1 MDIEMDDHIV
11 QIIRRFGLGR
21 IFFYSYSK
29 SSIIIFSSYVVY
41 YMIIYNYQFNYLSLL
56 IYLLPMLC
64 SIYMIIF
71 FLRKTREILTIYQRK
86 KFLNSIFSSR
96 VEIIIGSKKRKL
108 GISSFYL
115 LNLLW
120 LIWCLMIY
128 REQVRLNNLTL
139 FLSFI
144 FSLFSLLY
152 NFVLFLNVY
161 VNFFKLREAQYGK

>member
-1 MDIEMDDHIV
+1 MDIEMNDHIV

-41 YMIIYNYQFNYLSLL
+41 YIIYNYQFNYLSLL

-128 REQVRLNNLTL
+128 SEQVRLNNLTL

-144 FSLFSLLY
+144 FSLFFLLY

-161 VNFFKLREAQYGK
+161 VNFFKLREA

>member
-1 MDIEMDDHIV
+1 MNDHIV

-41 YMIIYNYQFNYLSLL
+41 YIIYNYQFNYLSLL

-64 SIYMIIF
+64 NIYMIIF

-144 FSLFSLLY
+144 FSLFFLLY

>member
-1 MDIEMDDHIV
+1 MDDHIV

-41 YMIIYNYQFNYLSLL
+41 YIIYNYQFNYLSLL

-144 FSLFSLLY
+144 FSLFFLLY

-161 VNFFKLREAQYGK
+161 VNFFKLREAQYRK

>member
-1 MDIEMDDHIV
+1 
-11 QIIRRFGLGR
+11 
-21 IFFYSYSK
+21 
-29 SSIIIFSSYVVY
+29 
-41 YMIIYNYQFNYLSLL
+41 
-56 IYLLPMLC
+56 
-64 SIYMIIF
+64 
-71 FLRKTREILTIYQRK
+71 
-86 KFLNSIFSSR
+86 FLNSIFSSG

-144 FSLFSLLY
+144 FSLFFLLY

>member
-1 MDIEMDDHIV
+1 MDDHIV

-41 YMIIYNYQFNYLSLL
+41 YIIYNYQFNYLSLL

-86 KFLNSIFSSR
+86 KFLNSIFLSR

>member
-1 MDIEMDDHIV
+1 MNDHIV

-41 YMIIYNYQFNYLSLL
+41 YIIYNYQFNYLSLL

-120 LIWCLMIY
+120 FIWCLMIY

-144 FSLFSLLY
+144 FSLFFLLY

-161 VNFFKLREAQYGK
+161 VNFFKLREA

>member
-1 MDIEMDDHIV
+1 MDIEMDNHIV
-11 QIIRRFGLGR
+11 QIIRKFGLGR

-41 YMIIYNYQFNYLSLL
+41 YIIYNYQFNYLSLL

-144 FSLFSLLY
+144 FSLFFLLY

-161 VNFFKLREAQYGK
+161 VNFFKLREVQYGK

>member
-1 MDIEMDDHIV
+1 MDIEMNDHIV

-41 YMIIYNYQFNYLSLL
+41 YIIYNYQFNYLSLL

-139 FLSFI
+139 FLPFI
-144 FSLFSLLY
+144 FSLFFLLY

>member
-1 MDIEMDDHIV
+1 MDDHIV

-29 SSIIIFSSYVVY
+29 SSIIIFSSYIVY
-41 YMIIYNYQFNYLSLL
+41 YIIYNYQFNYLSLL

-144 FSLFSLLY
+144 FSLFFLLY

>member
-1 MDIEMDDHIV
+1 MDIEMNDHIV
-11 QIIRRFGLGR
+11 QIIRRFRLGR

-29 SSIIIFSSYVVY
+29 SSIIIFSLYVVY
-41 YMIIYNYQFNYLSLL
+41 YIIYNYQFNYLSLL

-144 FSLFSLLY
+144 FSLFFLLY

>member
-1 MDIEMDDHIV
+1 MDIEMNDHIV

-41 YMIIYNYQFNYLSLL
+41 YIIYNYQFNYLSLL

-64 SIYMIIF
+64 SIYIIIF

-144 FSLFSLLY
+144 FSLFFLLY

-161 VNFFKLREAQYGK
+161 VNFFKLREA

>member
-1 MDIEMDDHIV
+1 MDIEMNDHIV

-41 YMIIYNYQFNYLSLL
+41 YIIYNYQFNYLSLL

-86 KFLNSIFSSR
+86 KIF
-96 VEIIIGSKKRKL
+96 K
-108 GISSFYL
+108 FY
-115 LNLLW
+115 
-120 LIWCLMIY
+120 
-128 REQVRLNNLTL
+128 
-139 FLSFI
+139 FFI
-144 FSLFSLLY
+144 QS
-152 NFVLFLNVY
+152 
-161 VNFFKLREAQYGK
+161 

>member
-1 MDIEMDDHIV
+1 MDIEMNDHIA

-41 YMIIYNYQFNYLSLL
+41 YIIYNYQFNYLSLL

-144 FSLFSLLY
+144 FSLFFY
-152 NFVLFLNVY
+152 YIILFY
-161 VNFFKLREAQYGK
+161 F

>member
-1 MDIEMDDHIV
+1 MDIEMNDHIV

-21 IFFYSYSK
+21 VFFYSYSK

-41 YMIIYNYQFNYLSLL
+41 YIIYNYQFNYLSLL

-144 FSLFSLLY
+144 FSLFFLLY

-161 VNFFKLREAQYGK
+161 VNFFKLREA

>member
-1 MDIEMDDHIV
+1 MDIEMNDHIV

-41 YMIIYNYQFNYLSLL
+41 YIIYNYQFNYLLLL

-144 FSLFSLLY
+144 FSLFFY
-152 NFVLFLNVY
+152 YIILFY
-161 VNFFKLREAQYGK
+161 F

>member
-1 MDIEMDDHIV
+1 MDIEMNDHIV

-41 YMIIYNYQFNYLSLL
+41 YIIYNYQFNYLSLL
-56 IYLLPMLC
+56 IYLLPMLY

-144 FSLFSLLY
+144 FSLFFLLY

>member
-1 MDIEMDDHIV
+1 MNDHIV

-41 YMIIYNYQFNYLSLL
+41 YIIYNYQFNYFSLL

-64 SIYMIIF
+64 SIYMTIF

-144 FSLFSLLY
+144 FSLFFLLY

>member
-1 MDIEMDDHIV
+1 MDIEMNDHIV
-11 QIIRRFGLGR
+11 KIIRRFGLGR

-41 YMIIYNYQFNYLSLL
+41 YIIYNYQFNYLSLL

-144 FSLFSLLY
+144 FSLFFLLY

>member
-1 MDIEMDDHIV
+1 MDIEMDNHIV

-41 YMIIYNYQFNYLSLL
+41 YIIYNYQFNYLSLL

-86 KFLNSIFSSR
+86 KFLNSIFSSG

-144 FSLFSLLY
+144 SSLFFLLY

>member
-1 MDIEMDDHIV
+1 MNDHIV

-41 YMIIYNYQFNYLSLL
+41 YIIYNYQFNYLSLL

-120 LIWCLMIY
+120 LIWYLMIY

>member
-1 MDIEMDDHIV
+1 MDNHIV

-41 YMIIYNYQFNYLSLL
+41 YIIYNYQFNYLSLL

-144 FSLFSLLY
+144 FSLFFLLY

-161 VNFFKLREAQYGK
+161 VNFFKLREVQYGK

>member
-1 MDIEMDDHIV
+1 MDIEMNDHIL
-11 QIIRRFGLGR
+11 QIIRKFGLGR

-41 YMIIYNYQFNYLSLL
+41 YIIYNYQFNYLSLL

-144 FSLFSLLY
+144 FSLFFLLY

>member
-1 MDIEMDDHIV
+1 MNDHIV

-41 YMIIYNYQFNYLSLL
+41 YIIYNYQFNYLSLL

-115 LNLLW
+115 LNLVW

>member
-1 MDIEMDDHIV
+1 MDIEMNDHIV

-41 YMIIYNYQFNYLSLL
+41 YIIYNYQFNYLSLL
-56 IYLLPMLC
+56 IYLLAMLC

-144 FSLFSLLY
+144 FSLFFLLY

>member
-1 MDIEMDDHIV
+1 MDIEMNDHIV

-41 YMIIYNYQFNYLSLL
+41 YIIYNYQFNYLSLL

-139 FLSFI
+139 FLFFI
-144 FSLFSLLY
+144 FSLFFY
-152 NFVLFLNVY
+152 YIILFY
-161 VNFFKLREAQYGK
+161 F

>member
-1 MDIEMDDHIV
+1 MDNHIV

-41 YMIIYNYQFNYLSLL
+41 YIIYNYQFNYLSLL

-144 FSLFSLLY
+144 FSLFFLLY

>member
-1 MDIEMDDHIV
+1 MDNHIV

-41 YMIIYNYQFNYLSLL
+41 YIIYNYQFNYLSLL

-86 KFLNSIFSSR
+86 KFLNSIFSSG

-144 FSLFSLLY
+144 SSLFFLLY

>member
-1 MDIEMDDHIV
+1 MDIEMDNHIV

-41 YMIIYNYQFNYLSLL
+41 YIIYNYQFNYLSLL

-86 KFLNSIFSSR
+86 KFLNSIFSSG

-120 LIWCLMIY
+120 LIWYLMIY

-144 FSLFSLLY
+144 FSLFFLLY

>member
-1 MDIEMDDHIV
+1 MDIEINDHIV

-41 YMIIYNYQFNYLSLL
+41 YIIYNYQFNYLSLL

-144 FSLFSLLY
+144 FSLFFLLY

-161 VNFFKLREAQYGK
+161 VNFFKLREA

>member
-1 MDIEMDDHIV
+1 MNDHIV

-41 YMIIYNYQFNYLSLL
+41 YIIYNYQFNYLSLL

-144 FSLFSLLY
+144 FSLFFLLY

-161 VNFFKLREAQYGK
+161 VNFFKLREA

>member
-1 MDIEMDDHIV
+1 MDIEMNDHIV

-41 YMIIYNYQFNYLSLL
+41 YIIYNYQFNYLSLL

-71 FLRKTREILTIYQRK
+71 FLRKTKEILTIYQRK

-144 FSLFSLLY
+144 FSLFFLLY

>member
-1 MDIEMDDHIV
+1 MDNHIV

-29 SSIIIFSSYVVY
+29 SSIIIFSSYIVY
-41 YMIIYNYQFNYLSLL
+41 YIIYNYQFNYLSLL

-144 FSLFSLLY
+144 FSLFFLLY

-161 VNFFKLREAQYGK
+161 VNFFKLREAQYRK

>member
-1 MDIEMDDHIV
+1 MDDHIV

-41 YMIIYNYQFNYLSLL
+41 YIIYNYQFNYLSLL

-144 FSLFSLLY
+144 FSLFFLLY

>member
-1 MDIEMDDHIV
+1 MDIEMNDHIV

-41 YMIIYNYQFNYLSLL
+41 YIIYNYQFNYLSLL

-115 LNLLW
+115 LNLVW

>member
-1 MDIEMDDHIV
+1 MDIEMNDHIV

-41 YMIIYNYQFNYLSLL
+41 YIIYNYQFNYLSLL

-120 LIWCLMIY
+120 LIWYLMIY

>member
-41 YMIIYNYQFNYLSLL
+41 YIIYNYQFNYLSLL

-86 KFLNSIFSSR
+86 KFLNSILLSR
-96 VEIIIGSKKRKL
+96 VEIIIGSKTRKL

-144 FSLFSLLY
+144 FSLFFLLY

-161 VNFFKLREAQYGK
+161 VNFFKLREAQYRK

>member
-1 MDIEMDDHIV
+1 MDIEMNDHIV

-41 YMIIYNYQFNYLSLL
+41 YIIYNYQFNYLSLL

-144 FSLFSLLY
+144 FSLFFLLY